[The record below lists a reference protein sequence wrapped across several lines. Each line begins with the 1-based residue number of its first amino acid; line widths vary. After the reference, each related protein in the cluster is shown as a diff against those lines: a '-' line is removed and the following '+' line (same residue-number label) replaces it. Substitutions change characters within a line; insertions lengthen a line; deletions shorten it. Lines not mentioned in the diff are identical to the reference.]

1 MVARTGDGPRWL
13 AATRVRSGSSLLART
28 SLPTVTVAERTRE
41 AVRARPFL
49 HDALAAGVVNYAA
62 AAATLDVDAGEEA
75 VTAALRRYAEEL
87 SPPDDAGE
95 ARARLHRDL
104 VAVGADGDGVGDTAA
119 SDGGDAGD
127 TVAEGDDGGPDDT
140 TAASDGAA
148 DPLLVVGE
156 TRLVDAAAV
165 GRRRGDLAAVLATGD
180 VAPSAVERVVGRLR
194 TADIDV
200 VAAAVTTDALLVAV
214 PRRAGADALRVVE
227 AVFE

>member
-1 MVARTGDGPRWL
+1 M
-13 AATRVRSGSSLLART
+13 
-28 SLPTVTVAERTRE
+28 TVAERTRE

-62 AAATLDVDAGEEA
+62 AAATLEVDAGQEA

-87 SPPDDAGE
+87 SPPGDAGE

-104 VAVGADGDGVGDTAA
+104 VVVGADESG
-119 SDGGDAGD
+119 
-127 TVAEGDDGGPDDT
+127 DT
-140 TAASDGAA
+140 TAASEGNDGSPDDTTVSEGNDGSLDDTTVAS
-148 DPLLVVGE
+148 DDTPEPLLVVGGR
-156 TRLVDAAAV
+156 RLVDAAAT
-165 GRRRGDLAAVLATGD
+165 GQRRGDLAAVLATGD

-194 TADIDV
+194 TADIDL

-227 AVFE
+227 GVFE